1 MMNGVEIGRLMAARI
16 GGEGVRATLQ
26 PRTGESAR
34 RSNFYRTLPRHVRSE
49 VIGQNTKER

>member
-1 MMNGVEIGRLMAARI
+1 MAARI

-26 PRTGESAR
+26 LRTGESAR

-49 VIGQNTKER
+49 VIGQNTKQRQT